1 MTIIM
6 ILLAVAGGAML
17 SIQAAINGQL
27 GSKVGVFKSAFLT
40 FSVGALVTG
49 LLIFFFEPKHTL
61 TLMEVPKWQLLGAM
75 FGVPYIVIM
84 VLAVQRIGAAV
95 ATVAVI
101 FGQLTMSMLIDNF
114 GWLGNASIPFSMSRL
129 GAIVCLGIAL
139 FFIYSSSKSKAAT
152 AKTPRQQENANT
164 EARPVQVFS
173 LKSARNILTLFRCY
187 TAMPWAYYRDRNP
200 VRVGFIPLLLLRN
213 VV

>member
-49 LLIFFFEPKHTL
+49 LLIFFFEPKHSL
-61 TLMEVPKWQLLGAM
+61 TLMDVPKWQLLGAM

-84 VLAVQRIGAAV
+84 VLAVT
-95 ATVAVI
+95 TVAVI

-139 FFIYSSSKSKAAT
+139 FFIYSSSRSKAAT
-152 AKTPRQQENANT
+152 AKTPKQQENANT
-164 EARPVQVFS
+164 
-173 LKSARNILTLFRCY
+173 
-187 TAMPWAYYRDRNP
+187 
-200 VRVGFIPLLLLRN
+200 
-213 VV
+213 

>member
-6 ILLAVAGGAML
+6 ILLAVVGGAML

-40 FSVGALVTG
+40 FSTGALITG
-49 LLIFFFEPKHTL
+49 LLIFFFEPKHAL
-61 TLMEVPKWQLLGAM
+61 TLMDVPKWQLLGAM

-84 VLAVQRIGAAV
+84 VLAVQRVGTAI

-101 FGQLTMSMLIDNF
+101 FGQLAMSMLIDNF

-129 GAIVCLGIAL
+129 AAVLCLGIAL
-139 FFIYSSSKSKAAT
+139 FFIYSSSKPESAPAKKNLPQEAT
-152 AKTPRQQENANT
+152 GK
-164 EARPVQVFS
+164 
-173 LKSARNILTLFRCY
+173 
-187 TAMPWAYYRDRNP
+187 
-200 VRVGFIPLLLLRN
+200 
-213 VV
+213 